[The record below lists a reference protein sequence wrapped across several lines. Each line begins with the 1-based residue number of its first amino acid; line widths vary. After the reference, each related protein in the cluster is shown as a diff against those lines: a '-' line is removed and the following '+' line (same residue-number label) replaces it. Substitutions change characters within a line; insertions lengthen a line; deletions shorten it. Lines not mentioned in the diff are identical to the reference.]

1 MIPTWIMAVGIIVV
15 VLGAAYGIRNQINS
29 MLGFGGGEKG
39 TFDGKPVM
47 WWIVDDSQINA
58 RQWLDWG
65 DRGTYEPNE
74 PYLQLCLQRARELW
88 SAHFTITPLTGRV
101 AVQRRLEEAG
111 MTIPAEFDRCPPYL
125 WMAWCRAAFLSKLGG
140 VWMDGSVLPIGSA
153 TDFHSRILHADIKMF
168 GTDPD
173 EGLSVAEST
182 LPAAGR
188 SAGWAAVPGH
198 PIWAGMEKDLRAL
211 ILEGDQSWGAPEA
224 RRSLRTLWDKHCAG
238 TVKVDRRAEVS
249 RDQYGR
255 RLELDTLLGETD
267 WPNGTTEGGLWVPLP
282 DGRDQLERSSPY
294 GWFLRM
300 SIDQIRDAKFVWS
313 RWATKTG

>member
-1 MIPTWIMAVGIIVV
+1 MIPTWIMAVGIIVL

-39 TFDGKPVM
+39 KFDGKPVM

-88 SAHFTITPLTGRV
+88 STHFTITPLTGRV

-111 MTIPAEFDRCPPYL
+111 LKVPAEFDRCPPYL

-153 TDFHSRILHADIKMF
+153 TNFHSRILHADIKMF

-198 PIWAGMEKDLRAL
+198 PIWTGMEKDLRAL
-211 ILEGDQSWGAPEA
+211 ILAGDQSWGAPEA

-267 WPNGTTEGGLWVPLP
+267 WPNGSTEGGLWVPLP

-294 GWFLRM
+294 AWFMRM

-313 RWATKTG
+313 RWATKTA